1 MVMTLIRGF
10 MSITEDIT
18 VILTVSACL
27 WRTRPIATRRA
38 LRSYLIDG
46 LPQSDTLRLHDR
58 STLGDALDF
67 EE

>member
-1 MVMTLIRGF
+1 

-18 VILTVSACL
+18 VILTVSAC
-27 WRTRPIATRRA
+27 RGARA
-38 LRSYLIDG
+38 QSLHDGRKSYLKNG
-46 LPQSDTLRLHDR
+46 LPQSDTLRRHDR

>member
-27 WRTRPIATRRA
+27 WRTRPIATRRGA
-38 LRSYLIDG
+38 KKLSHKWAASIRH
-46 LPQSDTLRLHDR
+46 PAAPR
-58 STLGDALDF
+58 
-67 EE
+67 